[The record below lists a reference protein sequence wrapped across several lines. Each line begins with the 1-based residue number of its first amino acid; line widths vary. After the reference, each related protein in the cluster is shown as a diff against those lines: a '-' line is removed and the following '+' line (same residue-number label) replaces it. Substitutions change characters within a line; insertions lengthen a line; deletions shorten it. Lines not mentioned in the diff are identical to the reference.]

1 MSEVA
6 SLKPSTLLKMNSF
19 QDIFADFTTVEN
31 SHFVEQ
37 FSVVAFD
44 GRLSVEVLGHHTCE
58 KQKYRCI
65 NINEIEDLVYL
76 MEFTINYF
84 PPLDFVK

>member
-31 SHFVEQ
+31 SQFVEQ
-37 FSVVAFD
+37 FSVAAFD

-58 KQKYRCI
+58 K
-65 NINEIEDLVYL
+65 
-76 MEFTINYF
+76 
-84 PPLDFVK
+84 